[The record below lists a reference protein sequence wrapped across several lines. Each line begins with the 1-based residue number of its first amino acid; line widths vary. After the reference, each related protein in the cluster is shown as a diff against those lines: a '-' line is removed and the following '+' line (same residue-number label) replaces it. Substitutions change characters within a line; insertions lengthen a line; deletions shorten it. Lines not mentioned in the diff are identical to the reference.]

1 MIAATIGVALWRGK
15 TISGRVLAGELLFLQ
30 NYVGSLWGHTWSLAV
45 EEHFYIGLAL
55 LFPVLLSVRNG
66 RGLNAIPR
74 LFLLVAAACLTMR
87 LLTMGYVE
95 RYAHQR
101 FLFPTHLRIDSLFF
115 GVLLACLY
123 HHRQLAER
131 TRHVPAAV
139 LVLAGVVLMAPP
151 FAFSLSQ
158 HKWVSVLGVIPVY
171 MGSGLLLLAAVRV
184 ERSSNRL
191 LLGLGAL
198 GATSYPIYLWHMAVN
213 YWGCELL
220 DTVVGFHWFELY
232 AVLYFAGSCA
242 VGYTLSKAVEWPL
255 LRLRDRLLRGRVLR
269 EGGVDD
275 QHATHEGEH
284 GLRLQTLQLM
294 VHGLCPQHW
303 IGAKKSMSL
312 APGGRSVTTARDSAG
327 RESAHHPTA
336 LPVITHDY
344 Q

>member
-255 LRLRDRLLRGRVLR
+255 LRLRDRLFPRAER
-269 EGGVDD
+269 
-275 QHATHEGEH
+275 
-284 GLRLQTLQLM
+284 
-294 VHGLCPQHW
+294 
-303 IGAKKSMSL
+303 
-312 APGGRSVTTARDSAG
+312 
-327 RESAHHPTA
+327 
-336 LPVITHDY
+336 
-344 Q
+344 